1 MTKDFEDFVVTTDL
15 KKGKH
20 DLQFYLDGMTEEHGE
35 LAGVLKRARR
45 GDYGEAIRELME
57 KNKLEIVLNDT
68 EVRKDFLKEI
78 GDRHWYETRLLQR
91 INTTWSEVELIN
103 MKKLSKRLESDKIMG
118 HGDNREDAQ

>member
-1 MTKDFEDFVVTTDL
+1 MTKEFEDFVVTTDL
-15 KKGKH
+15 KKGQH

-35 LAGVLKRARR
+35 LSGVLKRARR

-103 MKKLSKRLESDKIMG
+103 MKKLSKRLGSNKIMG